1 MHDAVL
7 DGVLDVDEPDHA
19 QGGGEGLGV
28 AAHLLDLAV
37 PDEVRGQDAGRVA
50 GMDARVFDVL
60 HHPPDHAA
68 PAVGDGVHIPL
79 EGVFQEAVDEHGML
93 GRHAGRLRKVLA
105 QGAFVVDDLHGS
117 AAEHVR
123 RAHQHGI
130 ADAGRHGHRFLHRSR
145 DAVGG
150 LRDAEPTGERLE
162 ALPVFGDVD
171 RVGRRAEDGHAR
183 RLQRFREPEWRLAA
197 ELHHDAL
204 GALPAHDLDHILEG
218 ERLEVQLVR
227 DVEVGGDGLRVGVDH
242 DRLVA

>member
-79 EGVFQEAVDEHGML
+79 EGVFQKAIDEDRML
-93 GRHAGRLRKVLA
+93 GRHASRRREVAA
-105 QGAFVVDDLHGS
+105 QRALVVHDLHGS
-117 AAEHVR
+117 AAEHVGGP
-123 RAHQHGI
+123 HQHGI
-130 ADAGRHGHRFLHRSR
+130 ADPARHGQRFFHRSR
-145 DAVGG
+145 GAVRG
-150 LRDAEPTGERLE
+150 LRDAEPAGERLE
-162 ALPVFGDVD
+162 ALPVLGDVD
-171 RVGRRAEDGHAR
+171 RVGRRAEDGHTG
-183 RLQRFREPEWRLAA
+183 RLQRLGEPERRLAA
-197 ELHHDAL
+197 ELHHDAP
-204 GALPAHDLDHILEG
+204 GPLPAHDLDHVLEA

-227 DVEVGGDGLRVGVDH
+227 DVEVG
-242 DRLVA
+242 